1 MSRDIKFRGKRVDN
15 SELVYGHY
23 VKYEHIGVVKCFI
36 VMNWAQIYVNSHEI
50 DSETVGQFTGL
61 KDKNGV
67 DIYEGDI
74 VHFKSNGLS
83 GYGVVY
89 YDEYTAKFRVKDN
102 RRKNTR
108 YYEFYRDS
116 VYRIDGNI
124 YENPNLSAG
133 DNT

>member
-1 MSRDIKFRGKRVDN
+1 MNKLKFRAWYKEGQQMLSIRDINFCGEEIN
-15 SELVYGHY
+15 T
-23 VKYEHIGVVKCFI
+23 YEMSGDWLGFD
-36 VMNWAQIYVNSHEI
+36 YI
-50 DSETVGQFTGL
+50 DLMQFTGL

-67 DIYEGDI
+67 DIYSGDI

-89 YDEYTAKFRVKDN
+89 YDESTAKFRVKDN

-133 DNT
+133 I